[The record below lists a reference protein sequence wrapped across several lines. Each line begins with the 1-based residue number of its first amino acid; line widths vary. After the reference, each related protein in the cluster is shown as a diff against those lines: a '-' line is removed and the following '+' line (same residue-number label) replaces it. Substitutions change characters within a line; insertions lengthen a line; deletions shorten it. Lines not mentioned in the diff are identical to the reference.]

1 MKVINYVYLLL
12 VGFIYITRSG
22 QVQRVYSKREIYL
35 KFGDIFYK
43 YRLHHQIANS
53 FSNSGTRLCV
63 CVCVRERVCVCVRAC
78 SQPNAAVLRANSLNE
93 PVCHCYK
100 KSKPLA
106 VRPSQLLPVGRTPAT
121 GSGRSL
127 PLPAPRGSAL
137 GQNMAE
143 GALGFCAPNYHLEST
158 IQR

>member
-1 MKVINYVYLLL
+1 MIFILLYKSGSLYFFSLNIAFLVLNSFVYKNSLVLPDSFEICVVNRKNVTLLHCFYVCYNYNILKRFYNCFCHKKMKVINYVYLLL

-63 CVCVRERVCVCVRAC
+63 CVCVRV
-78 SQPNAAVLRANSLNE
+78 PSLMQQ
-93 PVCHCYK
+93 C
-100 KSKPLA
+100 
-106 VRPSQLLPVGRTPAT
+106 
-121 GSGRSL
+121 
-127 PLPAPRGSAL
+127 
-137 GQNMAE
+137 
-143 GALGFCAPNYHLEST
+143 
-158 IQR
+158 